1 MITGLE
7 DCARWFNHLENDKRV
22 ALIALISGQAIVPQ
36 GLTDGELREFENI
49 LNTLAKRAADFENA
63 KSFAEALITHGF
75 ERTAAETYAEVAVR
89 MAKPY
94 RDARIVKS
102 LSIDKLKAGLDFVIN
117 KVLLYRDYRYIPL
130 ERFLALCNAE
140 DKEQGLAI
148 LRFLK
153 AQIAA
158 VVARE
163 KSPEQLRDTLV
174 SEYGLTEE
182 QANVI
187 VDMTREHLSDLREAY
202 LIQHITDITEWARRQ
217 TSVAREHGNGS
228 E

>member
-1 MITGLE
+1 MITSLE
-7 DCARWFNHLENDKRV
+7 HCAHWFNHLENDKRV
-22 ALIALISGQAIVPQ
+22 ALIALISGQASVPQ

-49 LNTLAKRAADFENA
+49 LNVLAKYAADFENA
-63 KSFAEALITHGF
+63 KSFAEALIAYGF
-75 ERTAAETYAEVAVR
+75 ERTAAETCAEVAVR

-94 RDARIVKS
+94 RDARTVKS
-102 LSIDKLKAGLDFVIN
+102 LSINNLKASLDFVIN
-117 KVLLYRDYRYIPL
+117 RVFLYRDYRYIPI
-130 ERFLALCNAE
+130 ERFLALCNIDE
-140 DKEQGLAI
+140 KEQGLAI

-153 AQIAA
+153 AQVVA
-158 VVARE
+158 VIARE
-163 KSPEQLRDTLV
+163 KSPEQLREALV

-202 LIQHITDITEWARRQ
+202 LIQQITDIARWTRRQ
-217 TSVAREHGNGS
+217 TSAAREEGNGS